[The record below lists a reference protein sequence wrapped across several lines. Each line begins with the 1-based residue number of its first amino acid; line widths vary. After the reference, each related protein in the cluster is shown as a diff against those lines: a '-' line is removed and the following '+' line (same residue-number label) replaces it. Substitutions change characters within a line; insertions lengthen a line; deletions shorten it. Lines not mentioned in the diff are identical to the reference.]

1 MTTIIH
7 ISMSRHH
14 TVLRQD
20 NMITEVI
27 PGHTW
32 WHECDKS
39 FNNRVR
45 VEETSKNLPQRQE
58 ASEKSLKPQEA
69 SEKSL
74 KPQEASAKSLE
85 PREAS
90 ANPTEFR
97 ESSGNPLKRT
107 KRTLKEPIQFPGNR
121 NLFTGNIY
129 PGVDKETTLIYPGES
144 DSRTRSEFPR
154 NSAQITKSDPLIN
167 QHKST
172 VFLIN
177 LNH

>member
-1 MTTIIH
+1 
-7 ISMSRHH
+7 MSRHH

-27 PGHTW
+27 TGHTW

-45 VEETSKNLPQRQE
+45 VEETSKNLPQR
-58 ASEKSLKPQEA
+58 QEA

-121 NLFTGNIY
+121 NLFLGNIY
-129 PGVDKETTLIYPGES
+129 PGVDGETTLIYPGEP

-167 QHKST
+167 RHKSISHKSKPLDKRNKNNS
-172 VFLIN
+172 V
-177 LNH
+177 